1 MAQPTAPYDVAQAI
15 VVQGHALNT
24 ANARIQ
30 ELEAAGA
37 RPAAS
42 WPWGLLADA
51 FTADPAAAAKDS
63 LPMRRKTSASTTAAW
78 ISARISNGSRAGV

>member
-37 RPAAS
+37 RPASS

-51 FTADPAAAAKDS
+51 FGRPGRGRRGLAADASKDPGFNDGGMD
-63 LPMRRKTSASTTAAW
+63 L
-78 ISARISNGSRAGV
+78 GEDF